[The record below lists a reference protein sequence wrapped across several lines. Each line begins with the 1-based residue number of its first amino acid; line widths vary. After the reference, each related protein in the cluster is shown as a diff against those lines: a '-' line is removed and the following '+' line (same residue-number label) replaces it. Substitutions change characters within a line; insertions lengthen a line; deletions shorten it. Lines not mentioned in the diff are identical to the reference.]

1 MGENY
6 QLPIYKSLTSLG
18 PSSYP
23 ALRRKRNT
31 ILTSADK
38 SQGKD
43 NKGATGNRSHYL
55 RNEAS
60 KPLLKC
66 QSVTAVKILV
76 KMSSL
81 KEQIETI
88 FKCRVKRPVTH
99 RRMQRDL
106 NVLIFFH
113 LSASIF

>member
-6 QLPIYKSLTSLG
+6 QLPIYKSPTSLG

-23 ALRRKRNT
+23 ALRRRRNT
-31 ILTSADK
+31 FLTSADK

-43 NKGATGNRSHYL
+43 KGATGNRSHYL
-55 RNEAS
+55 KNEAS
-60 KPLLKC
+60 KPLPKC
-66 QSVTAVKILV
+66 QSVTAVKILL

-81 KEQIETI
+81 KAQIEII

-99 RRMQRDL
+99 TEGCKE
-106 NVLIFFH
+106 I
-113 LSASIF
+113 

>member
-6 QLPIYKSLTSLG
+6 QLPIYKAPTSLG

-23 ALRRKRNT
+23 ALGRKRNT
-31 ILTSADK
+31 NLTSADK
-38 SQGKD
+38 AQGKD
-43 NKGATGNRSHYL
+43 KGATVNRSHYL

-60 KPLLKC
+60 KPLPKC

-81 KEQIETI
+81 KAQIETI
-88 FKCRVKRPVTH
+88 FKCRVKRPRTH
-99 RRMQRDL
+99 TEGCRE
-106 NVLIFFH
+106 I
-113 LSASIF
+113 

>member
-1 MGENY
+1 MS
-6 QLPIYKSLTSLG
+6 PG

-38 SQGKD
+38 SQRKD

-66 QSVTAVKILV
+66 QSVTAVKILD

-81 KEQIETI
+81 KAQIETI
-88 FKCRVKRPVTH
+88 FKCLVKRPVTH
-99 RRMQRDL
+99 TEVCRE
-106 NVLIFFH
+106 I
-113 LSASIF
+113 